1 MNASDLRKKKD
12 AELVELLDELAAE
25 GMKLRFQRAAMQLA
39 STSRV
44 AQVRREIARIKTIQ
58 AERNRQGA
66 GV

>member
-1 MNASDLRKKKD
+1 MKASDLRKKKD

-39 STSRV
+39 STSRM

-58 AERNRQGA
+58 AERSSQGA
-66 GV
+66 EV